1 MNKQNSPSKGRN
13 YAYLAVGIFSLGYG
27 AYRVIS
33 LYENYQKYE
42 LQFAIAIG
50 FIAAGVICIYKFF
63 KNLNPID

>member
-1 MNKQNSPSKGRN
+1 MSKQELPSKGRN

-27 AYRVIS
+27 TYRVIS

-50 FIAAGVICIYKFF
+50 FIAAGVVCLYKFF
-63 KNLNPID
+63 KTLKALN